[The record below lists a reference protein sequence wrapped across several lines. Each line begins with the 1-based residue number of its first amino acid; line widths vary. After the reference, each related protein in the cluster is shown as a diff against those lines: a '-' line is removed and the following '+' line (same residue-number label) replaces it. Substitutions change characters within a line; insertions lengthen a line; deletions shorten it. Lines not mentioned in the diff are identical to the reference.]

1 MIESC
6 ETLICLLMLFG
17 VFGGWIILP
26 MLILF
31 IFLHNVI
38 KGDWFNPCSW
48 IDLLSFFTMVIIW
61 YFGLQD
67 DYNHRGMGRFFD
79 AMVLGAI
86 YAVVIVLR
94 LPLVWI
100 RSSWKNKCALIS
112 FVIIVVV
119 SVVLTC
125 CFDIA
130 RE

>member
-17 VFGGWIILP
+17 VWGAWIILP
-26 MLILF
+26 ILIVF
-31 IFLHNVI
+31 IASHKLIRGV
-38 KGDWFNPCSW
+38 WSNPCSW
-48 IDLLSFFTMVIIW
+48 IDILSFCTMVIIW
-61 YFGLQD
+61 YLGVQD

-86 YAVVIVLR
+86 YAIVFVLR
-94 LPLVWI
+94 FPFVWI
-100 RSSWKNKCALIS
+100 KAPWKNKCALIS
-112 FVIIVVV
+112 FLIMAIV
-119 SVVLTC
+119 SIALTW

>member
-17 VFGGWIILP
+17 VWGGWIILP

-31 IFLHNVI
+31 VVLHKFI
-38 KGDWFNPCSW
+38 KGGWFNPCSW
-48 IDLLSFFTMVIIW
+48 IDFLSFFTMVIIW

-86 YAVVIVLR
+86 YAVVFVLR

-100 RSSWKNKCALIS
+100 RASWKNKCALIS

>member
-1 MIESC
+1 MIERC

-17 VFGGWIILP
+17 VFWGWIILP

-31 IFLHNVI
+31 IFLHKVI

-100 RSSWKNKCALIS
+100 RSSWKNKCALFS
-112 FVIIVVV
+112 FVIIVIV

-125 CFDIA
+125 YFDIA